1 MDKVRVC
8 VDVMGGDEE
17 PSVVMAGIEAALA
30 ADADLTVVAVGPQD
44 IVEAF
49 AKKHERVEPLRGSRC
64 HHDGGRSHSSCHA

>member
-17 PSVVMAGIEAALA
+17 PSVVLAGIEAALA

-44 IVEAF
+44 IVEALSLI
-49 AKKHERVEPLRGSRC
+49 HI
-64 HHDGGRSHSSCHA
+64 